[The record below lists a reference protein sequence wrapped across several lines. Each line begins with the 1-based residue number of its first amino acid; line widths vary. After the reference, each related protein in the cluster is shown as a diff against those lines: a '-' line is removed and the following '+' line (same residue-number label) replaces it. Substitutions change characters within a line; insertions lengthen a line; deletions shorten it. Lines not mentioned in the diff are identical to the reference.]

1 MVSYLLDN
9 LSGLGKLRERVR
21 GGGTYEAVDI
31 DGTCAVHECPAFIG
45 VVVGSTGCAIS
56 VRRAYKDGVVT
67 SLQRNRDTAF
77 MVLILEMLE
86 VELVGNT
93 LGVLVIW
100 LIFSPCSKSRSL
112 GP

>member
-45 VVVGSTGCAIS
+45 VVVGSNGRAIS
-56 VRRAYKDGVVT
+56 ARRAYKDSAVT
-67 SLQRNRDTAF
+67 PLTEEQRYRLHGIDPRDA
-77 MVLILEMLE
+77 
-86 VELVGNT
+86 G
-93 LGVLVIW
+93 
-100 LIFSPCSKSRSL
+100 SRA
-112 GP
+112 GG